1 MFYSI
6 LSVLLEIS
14 KEILLPAGILAVL
27 GFVLGLLIYFVS
39 KVFYVEED
47 PAIDEVVDLLPRYN
61 CGACGHPG
69 CREMA
74 IALLDKKSKVRD
86 CKPIKKEQIPVL
98 EEYLDNYF
106 KNK

>member
-1 MFYSI
+1 MFGQI
-6 LSVLLEIS
+6 LSVILEIS

-27 GFVLGLLIYFVS
+27 GFLLGLLINYVS

-47 PAIDEVVDLLPRYN
+47 PAIDEVVELLPRYN

-69 CREMA
+69 CKEMA
-74 IALLDKKSKVRD
+74 VALLDKKSQPRD

-98 EEYLDNYF
+98 QEYLDNYF
-106 KNK
+106 KKK